1 MKGLW
6 FRMHYSTRRRVALG
20 LTTGGLL
27 VTGLGMATA
36 QAEADATAVGDAA
49 GSPGVAS
56 GNTLQIPINLPVNVC
71 GNQVN
76 VIGLL
81 NSVTGN
87 SCTNGG
93 SRDSSA
99 PGSQAPGSQAP
110 GSQAPGSQAQGS
122 SHGSPGVGSGNLIQ
136 VPVNAPVNVCG
147 NQLDVVG
154 IGDSDHGNSCAN
166 HGAGGAAAAG
176 SASHSPGIGS
186 GNVVQVPVNAPVNVC
201 GNQIDV
207 IGLLNS
213 VTANSCANGGPGG
226 PFLPPIPV
234 PGSTPPSGST
244 PPPPA
249 DTPPPVTPGAPTI
262 PSPPC
267 PPSGS
272 TAPPSHGH
280 HHGSSTMQVS
290 RHLGT
295 DTGSGSGSSG
305 GASGG
310 MLAHT
315 GTSALAF
322 APFGAG
328 LLSGGVLLKRR
339 LPSRHR

>member
-36 QAEADATAVGDAA
+36 QADADATAAGDAA

-56 GNTLQIPINLPVNVC
+56 GNSLQIPINLPVNVC
-71 GNQVN
+71 GNQID

-93 SRDSSA
+93 SQDSS
-99 PGSQAPGSQAP
+99 AP

-122 SHGSPGVGSGNLIQ
+122 SHGSPGIGSGNLIQ

-147 NQLDVVG
+147 NQIDVVG

-166 HGAGGAAAAG
+166 HGAGGGATATG
-176 SASHSPGIGS
+176 SSSHSPGIGA

-213 VTANSCANGGPGG
+213 VTGNSCTNGGPGG

-234 PGSTPPSGST
+234 PGSTPPPGSIL
-244 PPPPA
+244 PPPA
-249 DTPPPVTPGAPTI
+249 DTPPPVTPGAPAI
-262 PSPPC
+262 PNPTC

-272 TAPPSHGH
+272 TTPPSHGH
-280 HHGSSTMQVS
+280 HHGSSTMQVG
-290 RHLGT
+290 RHNET
-295 DTGSGSGSSG
+295 DSGSGSSG
-305 GASGG
+305 GPGESGG